1 MSFPIQ
7 PLMHHEIHVK
17 HHGVTVIENTEQSSK
32 FLKAFAH
39 RLRCLTKSS
48 QIFEKSADVQS
59 LHEQLLVQFHI
70 YDSLVHELGWLFLCQ
85 TQFDIAEK
93 QSSTDSEFA
102 LIQSMKQCYQHIHE
116 ITQDSLQ
123 DILLSLKGALHIMSQ
138 YSEMIPQRQAD
149 FSVKKASMNQRFSVL
164 ESMQKASDTYA
175 NQADAIAPRVFDLLD
190 INPHIMTPIQSVN
203 NAIPVNADGSVN
215 LSDIRPFIVDSMFH
229 ADDNNDVYLECPM
242 WLTECPLGTEM
253 AVLYHCDD
261 VDSIQDLFEY
271 PQKHYCFSVL
281 AAEQLVSNGKS
292 HPITRGKINNYV
304 VVRLDSVTKQVLDE
318 REPRQTQGEQ
328 FNQKIQTI
336 LASLEKKAED
346 LLGLCDDMVIET
358 LPLHQQLET
367 LVAFFN
373 GDIEAIDDAMLQEQ
387 TLQMRLDS
395 LKQFK
400 LAYEQYQLGMFEAIG
415 YTESLGRLIQSIGN
429 LHEEVITTDGHVKGI
444 VISLHES
451 GLDGLSRDLQDVL
464 LEASE
469 FFPEHKDV
477 YGELYD
483 LQMMVKKLIIQLEQ
497 RLASYRTQLARLL
510 QLSQPQE
517 LEKQLIR
524 DCELSIQQ
532 LTQELSGLSFEV

>member
-1 MSFPIQ
+1 M
-7 PLMHHEIHVK
+7 K
-17 HHGVTVIENTEQSSK
+17 H
-32 FLKAFAH
+32 
-39 RLRCLTKSS
+39 
-48 QIFEKSADVQS
+48 
-59 LHEQLLVQFHI
+59 
-70 YDSLVHELGWLFLCQ
+70 
-85 TQFDIAEK
+85 
-93 QSSTDSEFA
+93 
-102 LIQSMKQCYQHIHE
+102 CYQHIHE

-149 FSVKKASMNQRFSVL
+149 FSVKKASMNQQFSVL
-164 ESMQKASDTYA
+164 ESMQKASDTYS

-190 INPHIMTPIQSVN
+190 INPHIVAPIQSVN
-203 NAIPVNADGSVN
+203 NAIPVNADGAVN

-242 WLTECPLGTEM
+242 WLTECPLGTDM
-253 AVLYHCDD
+253 AILYHSDD
-261 VDSIQDLFEY
+261 VGSIQDLFEY

-373 GDIEAIDDAMLQEQ
+373 GDIEAIDDSMLQEQ

-400 LAYEQYQLGMFEAIG
+400 LAYEQYQSGMFEAIG
-415 YTESLGRLIQSIGN
+415 YTESLGRLIQSIVN

-451 GLDGLSRDLQDVL
+451 GLDGLSRDLQDIL

-483 LQMMVKKLIIQLEQ
+483 LQMMVKKLIVQLEQ

-517 LEKQLIR
+517 MEKQLIR
-524 DCELSIQQ
+524 DCELIIQQ
-532 LTQELSGLSFEV
+532 LTQELAGLSFEV